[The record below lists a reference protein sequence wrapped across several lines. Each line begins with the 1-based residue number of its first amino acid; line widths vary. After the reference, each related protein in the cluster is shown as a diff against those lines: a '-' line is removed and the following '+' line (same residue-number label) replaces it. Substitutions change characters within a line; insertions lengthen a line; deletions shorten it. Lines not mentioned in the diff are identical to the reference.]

1 MIKESNIKGL
11 SGLLA
16 FLALL
21 KNNKIWYTLAH
32 QRDDAIM
39 VTFTLV
45 GYRVEVEV
53 SEKRAEFSYFQ
64 GDEDVFIDDDKLMK
78 LISDNWSDD

>member
-1 MIKESNIKGL
+1 MENKSNIKGL

-16 FLALL
+16 FLLLL
-21 KNNKIWYTLAH
+21 KKNKIWYTLAH

-53 SEKRAEFSYFQ
+53 TEERAEFSYFQ
-64 GDEDVFIDDDKLMK
+64 GDEDVFIDDEKLMK
-78 LISDNWSDD
+78 LIAENWGDD